1 MNIGFGGLTDA
12 INFANYR
19 VNNDVFTDYLLR
31 ANIKFAESEND
42 FNTAIKKKLVGTI
55 Q

>member
-1 MNIGFGGLTDA
+1 VNIGFGGLTDS

-31 ANIKFAESEND
+31 ANVKFAESEYD
-42 FNTAIKKKLVGTI
+42 FYSAIKKKLVRTI